1 MPAEAARD
9 FLLLKSVKDGL
20 TLLASAEFAP
30 AYAQSTN
37 QNDYRWGKL
46 HRKVFRHPLGEP
58 FNIPGN
64 NPFPITNLGPNLPGV
79 ARPGN
84 YEVLDDS
91 DSGVRANTLNG
102 FMFNSGPV
110 RRFVG
115 SMGTTI
121 EAQQIY
127 PGGQSGSLL
136 SPAYISQLPRWLVNA
151 YKPLV
156 IGRDAAVAGEVTRI
170 NFTP

>member
-1 MPAEAARD
+1 M
-9 FLLLKSVKDGL
+9 
-20 TLLASAEFAP
+20 
-30 AYAQSTN
+30 
-37 QNDYRWGKL
+37 
-46 HRKVFRHPLGEP
+46 FRHPLGEP

-64 NPFPITNLGPNLPGV
+64 NPFPITNLAANLPGV

-84 YEVLDDS
+84 YEVVDDS
-91 DSGVRANTLNG
+91 DVSVRANTLNG
-102 FMFNSGPV
+102 FMFGSGPV

-115 SMGTTI
+115 SMTTPI
-121 EAQQIY
+121 TAQQIY

-156 IGRDAAVAGEVTRI
+156 IGRDAAVAGEVSRL